1 MSTQTMLGICT
12 VESRVGPAGASVR
25 LSGQLC
31 YSSSPAV
38 RRELIGMLAMHP
50 IRRLDLRDLTFID
63 LSGIDAVSDVLDR
76 ISPSKGPEVQL
87 GARARRLLELL
98 THLDAPEDPGQHPA
112 GGRSDAAALRAV
124 AARGSRPR
132 EAVGS
137 PGA

>member
-50 IRRLDLRDLTFID
+50 IRRLDLRDTEL
-63 LSGIDAVSDVLDR
+63 VSLDELE
-76 ISPSKGPEVQL
+76 PGHVTQL
-87 GARARRLLELL
+87 ARLE
-98 THLDAPEDPGQHPA
+98 P
-112 GGRSDAAALRAV
+112 
-124 AARGSRPR
+124 RPR
-132 EAVGS
+132 
-137 PGA
+137 